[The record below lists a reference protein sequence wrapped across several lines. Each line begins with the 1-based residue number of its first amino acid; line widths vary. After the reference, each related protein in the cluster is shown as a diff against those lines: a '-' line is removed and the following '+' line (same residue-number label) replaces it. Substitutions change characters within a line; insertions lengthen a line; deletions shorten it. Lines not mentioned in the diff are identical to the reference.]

1 MTKSEIGKNCNISK
15 TAMINEN
22 VVIEENVTIGDF
34 CVIGFNP
41 KNESNKKL
49 IIRKNSIINS
59 HSVIYIGSEIG
70 LNNIIGHNVLIREET
85 FLGKNVQVGSYS
97 DLEGYCSIDDYSKLH
112 SCVHVGQHSKIMSYV
127 YIFPYV
133 VLTNDPIP
141 PSDIRQGVIL
151 EPFSIICTRATIL
164 PGIKVGFSSFIGA
177 NSLVNKNVDPELIG
191 SGNPFRI
198 KGNISN
204 IKIPKTNKSAYPWVG
219 RFQKDYPQDI
229 KNIYEKLRIRY
240 LKFE

>member
-1 MTKSEIGKNCNISK
+1 MTKPEIGKNCNISK
-15 TAMINEN
+15 TAIINEN

-141 PSDIRQGVIL
+141 PSDIRQGVVL

>member
-1 MTKSEIGKNCNISK
+1 MTKSVIGKNCNISK

-41 KNESNKKL
+41 KNELNKKL

-141 PSDIRQGVIL
+141 PSDIRQGVVL

-229 KNIYEKLRIRY
+229 KDIYEKLRIRY

>member
-1 MTKSEIGKNCNISK
+1 MTKPEIGKNCNISK
-15 TAMINEN
+15 TAIINEN

-141 PSDIRQGVIL
+141 PSDIRQGVVL

-229 KNIYEKLRIRY
+229 KDIYEKLRIRY

>member
-15 TAMINEN
+15 TAIINEN

-41 KNESNKKL
+41 KNELNKKL

>member
-15 TAMINEN
+15 TAIINEN

-141 PSDIRQGVIL
+141 PSDIRQGVVL

-229 KNIYEKLRIRY
+229 KDIYEKLRIRY

>member
-1 MTKSEIGKNCNISK
+1 MIGKNCKISD
-15 TAMINEN
+15 TAIINEN
-22 VVIEENVTIGDF
+22 VLIEDNVTIGDF
-34 CVIGFNP
+34 CVIGLNP
-41 KNESNKKL
+41 NNKIKKKL
-49 IIRKNSIINS
+49 IIKKNSIINS
-59 HSVIYIGSEIG
+59 HTNIYLGSEIG
-70 LNNIIGHNVLIREET
+70 ENNIIGHNVLIREET
-85 FLGKNVQVGSYS
+85 ILGKNIQIGSFS
-97 DLEGYCSIDDYSKLH
+97 DLEGYLSIDDYSKLH

-141 PSDIRQGVIL
+141 PSDIRQGVVL

-229 KNIYEKLRIRY
+229 KDIYEKLRIRY

>member
-15 TAMINEN
+15 TAIINEN

-229 KNIYEKLRIRY
+229 KDIYEKLRIRY

>member
-141 PSDIRQGVIL
+141 PSDIRQGVVL

>member
-1 MTKSEIGKNCNISK
+1 MTKPVIGKNCNISK
-15 TAMINEN
+15 TAIINQN

-41 KNESNKKL
+41 KNESNKRL

-59 HSVIYIGSEIG
+59 HSVIYLGSEVG

-85 FLGKNVQVGSYS
+85 FLGKNVQIGSYS
-97 DLEGYCSIDDYSKLH
+97 DLEGHCSVDDYSKLH
-112 SCVHVGQHSKIMSYV
+112 SCVHVGQKSKILSFV

-141 PSDIRQGVIL
+141 PSDIRQGVVL
-151 EPFSIICTRATIL
+151 EPFSIICTRSTIL

-198 KGNISN
+198 RGNISN
-204 IKIPKTNKSAYPWVG
+204 IKIPKTDKSAYPWVG
-219 RFQKDYPQDI
+219 RFQKDYPEDI
-229 KNIYEKLRIRY
+229 KDIYKKLRTKY

>member
-41 KNESNKKL
+41 KNKLNKKL

-141 PSDIRQGVIL
+141 PSDIRQGVVL

-229 KNIYEKLRIRY
+229 KDIYEKLRIRY